1 MSNIATQEMI
11 SNEIK
16 RRCDMIASKFKRFDD
31 IPEFKFLESAFF
43 ATLTDEEQT
52 QIKDGNRISGHTPVD
67 QRAFADELYKSVLLF
82 VTKRG
87 DINTD
92 IAEELLQPMEDAL
105 GLRSDVPLN
114 MFERDTPEYNKIKST
129 LHAFTQMINSMSPSQ
144 FRAMQKHVE
153 KEYERDEETYTSD
166 DVRALI
172 FNKVEVAKKKVIG
185 WVIRLIDHGRE
196 AEALKLMKSLT
207 SWVRENSTQGD
218 DVINVTADSPEG
230 GPLDKYA
237 FFDRRKD
244 NKIKAAREA
253 GIEEEDNPT
262 EDYIFTVLQH
272 HISDNEDLS
281 KREINAIKMLVK
293 DERYSEIFRET
304 KANEIMRGITV
315 SIETL
320 EKLLGVRS
328 TTIKM
333 GEKNKID
340 AIVAGMRGKQNT
352 SWTVDHQQ
360 AKNFATNDGNVSESS
375 DDIPIIIYANPQ
387 DSADTTFVEFRNAI
401 YKIRGLDNYK
411 YEQEV
416 MALGSVRINAI
427 EVVRMYVDRIT
438 PYVFSFIP
446 NDELIKSV
454 RQILLDRGEDESE
467 YDARYERNIYKALVG
482 SGVILDEETL
492 HSIYVIDKDPEVL
505 VDMIIDAWT
514 TRTGG
519 LASSADEFNKM
530 YEEYERKF
538 KES

>member
-1 MSNIATQEMI
+1 MSNITTQEMI

-16 RRCDMIASKFKRFDD
+16 RRCDMIASKVKRFDD

-52 QIKDGNRISGHTPVD
+52 QIEDGNRILGHTPVD

-82 VTKRG
+82 VTKSG

-92 IAEELLQPMEDAL
+92 IAEELLQPMEDAM

-153 KEYERDEETYTSD
+153 KEHERDEETYTSD
-166 DVRALI
+166 DARALI
-172 FNKVEVAKKKVIG
+172 FIKVEVAKKRIIG
-185 WVIRLIDHGRE
+185 WVIRLIDYGRE

-218 DVINVTADSPEG
+218 DVIDATADSPEG

-262 EDYIFTVLQH
+262 EDYIFTLLQH
-272 HISDNEDLS
+272 HVSDNESLS

-352 SWTVDHQQ
+352 SWTVDHHQ
-360 AKNFATNDGNVSESS
+360 AENFATRDGSLSGSS
-375 DDIPIIIYANPQ
+375 QEIPIIIYANPQ
-387 DSADTTFVEFRNAI
+387 DNANTTFVEFRNAI
-401 YKIRGLDNYK
+401 YKIRGLDTYK

-427 EVVRMYVDRIT
+427 EIILISALFQIDQIV
-438 PYVFSFIP
+438 PYIFSFIP
-446 NDELIKSV
+446 SDELIESV
-454 RQILLDRGEDESE
+454 RQKLLDRDDS
-467 YDARYERNIYKALVG
+467 RYERNIYTALVE
-482 SGVILDEETL
+482 SGVILDNKTL
-492 HSIYVIDKDPEVL
+492 QSIYVIDKEPEVL
-505 VDMIIDAWT
+505 VDMIIDAWI

-519 LASSADEFNKM
+519 LASSADEFDRM
-530 YEEYERKF
+530 YEEHKGKL
-538 KES
+538 KEG